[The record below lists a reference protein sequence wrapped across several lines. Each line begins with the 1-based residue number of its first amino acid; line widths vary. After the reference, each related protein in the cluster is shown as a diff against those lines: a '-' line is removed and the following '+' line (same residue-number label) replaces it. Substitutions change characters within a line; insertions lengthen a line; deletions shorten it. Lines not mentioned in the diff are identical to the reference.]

1 MVYLSNKNPFP
12 GPVFKEDTKDD
23 ALLFKTIGSKDV
35 RPDIFLNLLC
45 LIRILLQMLEYIII
59 LNKIWVLNISI

>member
-35 RPDIFLNLLC
+35 RPDIF
-45 LIRILLQMLEYIII
+45 
-59 LNKIWVLNISI
+59 

>member
-12 GPVFKEDTKDD
+12 RPVFKEDTKDD

-35 RPDIFLNLLC
+35 RPDIFKNLLC